1 MKKIMFAVV
10 MMFATSA
17 AFAAD
22 SDALKAILKAK
33 NYADAAQLLNAS
45 VSQLATPAEKAKA
58 YNHLVQLA
66 MDKFNKEAAVDL
78 ANAALIQ
85 TGKASDV
92 TPYDTVG
99 YYEAAYNA
107 LVNAIE
113 CDKYDHMPDAKG
125 KVKPKFREKNLEP
138 VANARVQLVN
148 AGQREAQLGNEQGVL
163 KYWGTFLDTDQ
174 SPLFSA
180 IDHAEENGYF
190 YQVALFTSQYAYQEQ
205 RYDLANKYVDMA
217 MNDSSTAKEA
227 MNLKVIFMQ
236 QGLKTKE
243 DSLACIQ
250 KLNELETKYPDN
262 DVVFNSLVQMYSN
275 LKMNAE
281 LGKLIDDKLAVSPKF
296 FPALRAKG
304 YEAMNAQKWD
314 DAVAGFKAA
323 LDVNPDD
330 VLALTYIG
338 FSINAKAAEAK
349 TEAQVKAI
357 YQQSLPYLE
366 KARSLDPDRTQANWS
381 YPLYQCYYGI
391 YGAEDSRTKELES
404 MVK

>member
-1 MKKIMFAVV
+1 MKKFMIAALMFI
-10 MMFATSA
+10 SA
-17 AFAAD
+17 STAFAGD
-22 SDALKAILKAK
+22 SEPLKAILKASD
-33 NYADAAQLLNAS
+33 YAQAEQLLKS
-45 VSQLATPAEKAKA
+45 SLSQLANDAERAAA
-58 YNHLVQLA
+58 YNKLVQLA
-66 MDKFNKEAAVDL
+66 MKTYNEQAQVDIQNQTYLSLKQNDKV
-78 ANAALIQ
+78 
-85 TGKASDV
+85 KA
-92 TPYDTVG
+92 YDTVAFN
-99 YYEAAYNA
+99 ESALNA
-107 LVNAIE
+107 LKAAVE
-113 CDKYDHMPDAKG
+113 CDKYDQMPNEKG
-125 KVKPKFREKNLEP
+125 KVKPKFRE
-138 VANARVQLVN
+138 ANAMTIWNARKQLVN
-148 AGQREAQLGNEQGVL
+148 AGQKCAELRDNAGLL